1 MERPAQLGAALSREI
16 SEEEYQRGER
26 GERDIDSFIRRVHLT
41 RQERQEEERRI
52 VEEWQRSCEREAQER
67 REALRYQWSAYH
79 QCTAR
84 RMRRNLEEI
93 VGYHER
99 KAQEYARVPRGA

>member
-1 MERPAQLGAALSREI
+1 MVEIPVGGALPREI
-16 SEEEYQRGER
+16 PEEEFRRGEAV
-26 GERDIDSFIRRVHLT
+26 ENDLNHFIYRASLT
-41 RQERQEEERRI
+41 RLERQEEERRI

-67 REALRYQWSAYH
+67 PEALRYQWSAYH
-79 QCTAR
+79 QCMAR

>member
-1 MERPAQLGAALSREI
+1 MERPAQLGASLSREI

-26 GERDIDSFIRRVHLT
+26 GERDIDSFICRVHLT

-79 QCTAR
+79 QCMAR